1 MNTRK
6 MRITVQL
13 DGDVGASTLTVE
25 VPEEMAEISRRLM
38 MNHISLQVDWMAGY
52 DRAEDQVN
60 NSVEL
65 NASILERRHRL
76 GLDTL
81 DINETE

>member
-13 DGDVGASTLTVE
+13 DGDASASTLTVE
-25 VPEEMAEISRRLM
+25 VPDEMAEMARRLM

-52 DRAEDQVN
+52 DRAEDTVM
-60 NSVEL
+60 NSIEL
-65 NASILERRHRL
+65 DASIIERRHR
-76 GLDTL
+76 
-81 DINETE
+81 

>member
-13 DGDVGASTLTVE
+13 DGDASASTLTVE
-25 VPEEMAEISRRLM
+25 VPDEMAEMARRLM

-52 DRAEDQVN
+52 DRAEDTVM
-60 NSVEL
+60 NSIEL
-65 NASILERRHRL
+65 DASIIERRHRL
-76 GLDTL
+76 GLDRL
-81 DINETE
+81 DVENE

>member
-13 DGDVGASTLTVE
+13 DGDASASTLTVE
-25 VPEEMAEISRRLM
+25 VPDEMAEMARRLM

-52 DRAEDQVN
+52 DRAEDTVM
-60 NSVEL
+60 NSIEL
-65 NASILERRHRL
+65 DASLIERRHRL
-76 GLDTL
+76 GLDRL
-81 DINETE
+81 DVENE

>member
-25 VPEEMAEISRRLM
+25 VPEEMAEMARRMM
-38 MNHISLQVDWMAGY
+38 MNRISSEVDWMAGY
-52 DRAEDQVN
+52 DRAEDTVM
-60 NSVEL
+60 NSIEL
-65 NASILERRHRL
+65 DASIIERRHRL

-81 DINETE
+81 DQ